1 MHLKASF
8 KKYLLIALGSIS
20 LGLGAV
26 GVAVPVLPTTPFLL
40 IALFFYLRSSR
51 RLYDWLI
58 HHRLFGTYLYNYVT
72 YRAVPRQTKIG
83 ALIFLWAGLVTSII
97 LVDALFVRLILL
109 AVGIVVSIHILSLK
123 TITKEQQNAPAPQSV
138 QAASPACVESAQ
150 EESAS

>member
-40 IALFFYLRSSR
+40 IALFCYLRSSR

>member
-1 MHLKASF
+1 MRLKASF
-8 KKYLLIALGSIS
+8 KKYLLIALGSLS

-26 GVAVPVLPTTPFLL
+26 GVVVPVLPTTPFLL
-40 IALFFYLRSSR
+40 IALFCYLRSSR

-83 ALIFLWAGLVTSII
+83 ALIFLWAGLITSII

-123 TITKEQQNAPAPQSV
+123 TITKEQQNAPNLQSV
-138 QAASPACVESAQ
+138 QEASPARVESAQ
-150 EESAS
+150 EESTS

>member
-1 MHLKASF
+1 MRLKASF
-8 KKYLLIALGSIS
+8 KKYLLIALGSLS

-40 IALFFYLRSSR
+40 IALFCYLRSSR

-72 YRAVPRQTKIG
+72 YRAIPRQTKIG
-83 ALIFLWAGLVTSII
+83 ALIFLWAGLITSVI

-123 TITKEQQNAPAPQSV
+123 TITKEQQNAPNPQSV
-138 QAASPACVESAQ
+138 QEASPARVESAQ

>member
-1 MHLKASF
+1 MKASF
-8 KKYLLIALGSIS
+8 KKYLLIVLGSLS

-40 IALFFYLRSSR
+40 IALFCYLRSSR

-72 YRAVPRQTKIG
+72 YRAIPRQTKIG
-83 ALIFLWAGLVTSII
+83 ALIFLWVGLITSII

-123 TITKEQQNAPAPQSV
+123 TITKEQQNAPNPHV
-138 QAASPACVESAQ
+138 QEASPARVESAQ

>member
-1 MHLKASF
+1 MRLKASF
-8 KKYLLIALGSIS
+8 KKYLLIALGSLS

-26 GVAVPVLPTTPFLL
+26 GVVVPVLPTTPFLL
-40 IALFFYLRSSR
+40 IALFCYLRSSR

-72 YRAVPRQTKIG
+72 YRAIPRQTKIG
-83 ALIFLWAGLVTSII
+83 ALIFLWAGLITSVI

-123 TITKEQQNAPAPQSV
+123 TITKEQQTAPNPQSV
-138 QAASPACVESAQ
+138 QEASPAHVESAQ

>member
-8 KKYLLIALGSIS
+8 KKYLLIVIGSIS

-40 IALFFYLRSSR
+40 IALFCYLRSSR

-83 ALIFLWAGLVTSII
+83 ALVFLWAGLVTSII

>member
-1 MHLKASF
+1 MRLKASF

-40 IALFFYLRSSR
+40 IALFCYLRSSR